1 MLFRSGYING
11 IQYSYTVTILQTCFY
26 RGNAPYGSIGKAQY
40 ESVTDNSSQ
49 IQDLNIMCK
58 NMNMWVAMNREIPK
72 CHFWQITDGTEV
84 SGGYPYY
91 WNGTTSNKINFQV
104 SSLSL
109 KKNNKQQLTVSASLP
124 FMKSELVW
132 GSSDRSEERRV
143 GKECRSRWSPYH

>member
-1 MLFRSGYING
+1 
-11 IQYSYTVTILQTCFY
+11 
-26 RGNAPYGSIGKAQY
+26 
-40 ESVTDNSSQ
+40 
-49 IQDLNIMCK
+49 
-58 NMNMWVAMNREIPK
+58 MNMWVAMNREIPK

-109 KKNNKQQLTVSASLP
+109 KKNDKQQLTVSASLP

-132 GSSDRSEERRV
+132 GSSDDSIAKVDQNGMVTAMAPGHAVIKCFTKCFAIASCEITVIVLTKCINQKAGNKEKTTNKKRFQKARV
-143 GKECRSRWSPYH
+143 NIWCEKE